1 MIPADPS
8 FDEVYPESSR
18 GTQGDKGVRVITL
31 DNPPVNA
38 LSFAYCAKLYET
50 IEAAHADDSV
60 EAIVFSGANGLFSGG
75 ADVNDFNSELPAGAV
90 TIRDVIRAVELSIKP
105 HIAAIDGVCLGGGL
119 ELALACDYR
128 IATPR
133 SKLGLPEIRLGLL
146 PGAGGTQRL
155 PRLIG
160 ARAGLEFM
168 LKGSAVPAARVLELG
183 ILDELVEGDVV
194 ERAISLAKEIPPKRR
209 ISALEATIAPDV
221 PMQAAPFVVAQAHK
235 MVPPEENGGF
245 AAHKLIDAV
254 QAAVELPFAFGIARE
269 ARLFD
274 ELVRSKASL
283 ALRHLFFAEREL
295 DKIPPVIL
303 PFDSAQGRLA
313 QDDTESVQPLTVGNA
328 GVVGA
333 GTMGSGIAITFA
345 QSGTP
350 VVIVDTNE
358 EAVDKARQTVMGMFM
373 YQVQKG
379 RLTQEEAWQ
388 RGQSITFTDDWSELA
403 DADLVVEAVFEDLD
417 VKREVFAKLDA
428 IVKPEGLLAS
438 NTSTLDIDA
447 MAAATKRPDKVL
459 GLHFFVPAN
468 IMPLLE
474 IVRGRATSA
483 QTLATA
489 FAIGKTLKKKAVLSG
504 NAFGFIG
511 NRMIFD
517 YMREAFGL
525 AEEGTA
531 PARVDAV
538 MKAFGFPMGPFAMSD
553 LSGLD
558 IGLHVQKLQGK
569 SGQGRTN
576 VLEQLV
582 EQKRLGQKSMAGFF
596 KYDKAVGKGREPIAD
611 PVVEQLFAQEARK
624 AGIAPRVVTDREIR
638 ERLLYALINRG
649 AYLLEEAV
657 ALRTGDIDIVFVYGY
672 GFPPHRGG
680 PMWYADEVGIA
691 RVYERIRE
699 FEAAFGPQWKPSALL
714 TRVAESGGTFAAS
727 SCFDKLSMTP
737 GGGVASG
744 A

>member
-1 MIPADPS
+1 LIPADPAVR
-8 FDEVYPESSR
+8 DANR
-18 GTQGDKGVRVITL
+18 VRVITL
-31 DNPPVNA
+31 ENPPVNA
-38 LSFAYCAKLYET
+38 LSFAYCAKLYEA

-60 EAIVFSGANGLFSGG
+60 EAIAFTGANGLFSGG
-75 ADVNDFNSELPAGAV
+75 ADVNDFNNELPAGAR

-105 HIAAIDGVCLGGGL
+105 HIAAMDGVALGGGL

-133 SKLGLPEIRLGLL
+133 SKLGLPEIKLGLL

-160 ARAGLEFM
+160 ARAALEFM

-183 ILDELVEGDVV
+183 ILDEIVEGNVV

-283 ALRHLFFAEREL
+283 ALRHIFFAEREL
-295 DKIPPVIL
+295 SKVPGLEAAP
-303 PFDSAQGRLA
+303 
-313 QDDTESVQPLTVGNA
+313 PLTIARA

-345 QSGTP
+345 QSGVP
-350 VVIVDTNE
+350 VVVVDTNE

-379 RLTQEEAWQ
+379 RLTQEAAWQ
-388 RGQSITFTDDWSELA
+388 RGQSITFSDDWSELA
-403 DADLVVEAVFEDLD
+403 AADLVVEAVFEDPD
-417 VKREVFAKLDA
+417 VKREVFAKLDG

-447 MAAATKRPDKVL
+447 MAAATKRPEKVL

-489 FAIGKTLKKKAVLSG
+489 FAIGKTLKKKAVLAG

-511 NRMIFD
+511 NRMVFD
-517 YMREAFGL
+517 YVREAFAL

-538 MKAFGFPMGPFAMSD
+538 LKVFGFPMGPFAMSD

-569 SGQGRTN
+569 SGRGRTN

-582 EQKRLGQKSMAGFF
+582 EQKRLGQKAMAGFF

-649 AYLLEEAV
+649 AYLLEEGV
-657 ALRTGDIDIVFVYGY
+657 ALRPGDIDIVFVYGY
-672 GFPPHRGG
+672 GFPPHHGG
-680 PMWYADEVGIA
+680 PMWYADEVGVA
-691 RVYERIRE
+691 RVYECARE

-714 TRVAESGGTFAAS
+714 ASVAESGGTFAAS
-727 SCFDKLSMTP
+727 QESVTH
-737 GGGVASG
+737 A
-744 A
+744 

>member
-1 MIPADPS
+1 VRDPS
-8 FDEVYPESSR
+8 R
-18 GTQGDKGVRVITL
+18 VRVITL

-38 LSFAYCAKLYET
+38 LSFAYCANLYEA

-60 EAIVFSGANGLFSGG
+60 EAIVFAGANGLFSGG
-75 ADVNDFNSELPAGAV
+75 ADVSDFNNELPAGAV
-90 TIRDVIRAVELSIKP
+90 TIRDVIGAVELSIKP
-105 HIAAIDGVCLGGGL
+105 HIATIDGVALGGGL

-133 SKLGLPEIRLGLL
+133 SKLGLPEIKLGLL

-160 ARAGLEFM
+160 ARAALEFM
-168 LKGSAVPAARVLELG
+168 LKGSGVPAARVLELG
-183 ILDELVEGDVV
+183 ILDEIVEGNVV

-209 ISALEATIAPDV
+209 ISALEATIATDV

-274 ELVRSKASL
+274 ELVRSEASQ
-283 ALRHLFFAEREL
+283 ALRHIFFAEREL
-295 DKIPPVIL
+295 SKVLELDPA
-303 PFDSAQGRLA
+303 S
-313 QDDTESVQPLTVGNA
+313 PLTIAKA

-345 QSGTP
+345 QSGVP
-350 VVIVDTNE
+350 VVVVDTNE

-403 DADLVVEAVFEDLD
+403 GADLVVEAVFEDLD
-417 VKREVFAKLDA
+417 VKREVFAKLDG

-447 MAAATKRPDKVL
+447 MAAATKRPEKVL

-489 FAIGKTLKKKAVLSG
+489 FAVGKTLKKKAVLAG

-511 NRMIFD
+511 NRMVFD
-517 YMREAFGL
+517 YVREAFAL

-538 MKAFGFPMGPFAMSD
+538 VKAFGFPMGPFAMSD

-576 VLEQLV
+576 VLERLV
-582 EQKRLGQKSMAGFF
+582 EQKRLGQKAMAGFF

-649 AYLLEEAV
+649 AYLLEESV
-657 ALRTGDIDIVFVYGY
+657 ALRPGDIDIVFAYGY
-672 GFPPHRGG
+672 GFPPHHGG
-680 PMWYADEVGIA
+680 PMWYADEVGVA
-691 RVYERIRE
+691 LVCERIRE

-714 TRVAESGGTFAAS
+714 ARIAESGATFAAS
-727 SCFDKLSMTP
+727 SCFDPSTSSGQAELSMTP
-737 GGGVASG
+737 GGVVSNA
-744 A
+744 